1 MNPNVMIITGASRGI
16 GAATARVA
24 AAQGWDLCI
33 NYVSDRDSAE
43 RVAADVRA
51 AGRRAIVVQA
61 DIADEDA
68 IVRMFRAV
76 DDQLGPVTALVNNA
90 AVTGDG
96 RCRVEQMTAA
106 RCNAI
111 FAANVTGAIVCA
123 REAIRRMSTKHGG
136 RGGAIVNVSSA
147 SARLGAPNLWMD
159 YAASKGALDTL
170 SFGLAAEVAE
180 EGIRV
185 NSVRPGLID
194 TASQV
199 KSGIP
204 DRIERSAKFIPMKRA
219 GQPGEVAEAIVWLA
233 SPAAS
238 YVSGAILDVSGAR

>member
-1 MNPNVMIITGASRGI
+1 MNVMIVTGASRGI

-24 AAQGWDLCI
+24 ATHGWDLCI
-33 NYVSDRDSAE
+33 NYVSDRVSAE
-43 RVAADVRA
+43 SVADEVRA
-51 AGRRAIVVQA
+51 VGRRAIVVQA
-61 DIADEDA
+61 DVAEEEA
-68 IVRMFRAV
+68 VVRMFRAV
-76 DDQLGPVTALVNNA
+76 DEQLGPVGALVNNA

-96 RCRVEQMTAA
+96 RCRVEDMTAA

-111 FAANVTGAIVCA
+111 FAANITGAIVCA
-123 REAIRRMSTKHGG
+123 REAIRRMSTSHGG
-136 RGGAIVNVSSA
+136 RGGVIVNVSSA

-170 SFGLAAEVAE
+170 TFGLAAEVAE

-194 TASQV
+194 TESQG

-204 DRIERSAKFIPMKRA
+204 DRVARTAKFIPMKRA
-219 GQPGEVAEAIVWLA
+219 GTPNEVAEAIVWLS

-238 YVSGAILDVSGAR
+238 YVSAAILDVSGAR